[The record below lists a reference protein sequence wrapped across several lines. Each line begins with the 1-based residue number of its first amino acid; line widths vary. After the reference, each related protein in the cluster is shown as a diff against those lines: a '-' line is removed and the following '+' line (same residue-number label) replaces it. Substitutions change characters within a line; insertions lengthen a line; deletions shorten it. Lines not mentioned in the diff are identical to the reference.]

1 MSIVPGGR
9 FVHRSVHARMSRQY
23 QRMSVQALPPSATMR
38 STGKWIPQIQQ
49 DLITVGAAWAGISR
63 S

>member
-1 MSIVPGGR
+1 
-9 FVHRSVHARMSRQY
+9 MSRQY
-23 QRMSVQALPPSATMR
+23 QRMSVQALPPSATRR

>member
-1 MSIVPGGR
+1 
-9 FVHRSVHARMSRQY
+9 VHVRVSRQY
-23 QRMSVQALPPSATMR
+23 QRMSAQALPPSASMR